1 MMNTKVAI
9 IIPALNE
16 ADSIGEVV
24 RSAVEFGDVIVV
36 NDGSTDRTKD
46 VAEKAGAF
54 VITHVYAKGYDDAL
68 GSGYSHAQQLDY
80 AIMITIDADGQLPTG
95 KIPDFLSQI
104 SKGKDLVIGY
114 RASFPRYTEFLFAFV
129 CRPFLRIQDPFCGM
143 KAYRLSACSSFDQF
157 DRYKSIGTD
166 LMLRIALAGGCIG
179 NEAIVVQPRDGSP
192 RFGNRFGSELKL
204 LRAVFIGFIRIL
216 KGKILNRTRGTRM
229 AGEEEI

>member
-1 MMNTKVAI
+1 MNTKVAI

-16 ADSIGEVV
+16 ANSIGKVV
-24 RSAVEFGDVIVV
+24 RSAIEFGDVIVV

-54 VITHVYAKGYDDAL
+54 VITHINAKGYDHAL
-68 GSGYSHAQQLDY
+68 GSGYRHVQQFDY

-95 KIPDFLSQI
+95 KIPDFISEI
-104 SKGKDLVIGY
+104 SKGKDLVVGY

-129 CRPFLRIQDPFCGM
+129 CRTFITVQDPFCGM
-143 KAYRLSACSSFDQF
+143 KAYRLSACSGFDQF
-157 DRYKSIGTD
+157 YRYKSIGTD

-192 RFGNRFGSELKL
+192 RFGNRFRSEFKL
-204 LRAVFIGFIRIL
+204 FRAVFIGFIRIL
-216 KGKILNRTRGTRM
+216 HGKIMNRKRGKRL
-229 AGEEEI
+229 AEEEET